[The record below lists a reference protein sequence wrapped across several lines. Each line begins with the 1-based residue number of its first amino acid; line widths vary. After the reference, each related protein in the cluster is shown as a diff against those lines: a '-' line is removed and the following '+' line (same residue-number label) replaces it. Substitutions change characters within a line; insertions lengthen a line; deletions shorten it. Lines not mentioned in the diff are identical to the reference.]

1 MQNHDK
7 PTLPVK
13 PAMMLDE
20 NGHYCWATPRRRRQ
34 KEGLTLG

>member
-20 NGHYCWATPRRRRQ
+20 NGRIAGQLPERRQ
-34 KEGLTLG
+34 KRA